1 MTNLL
6 LCTLMPGLK
15 SSVRKAALAATHVA
29 AVLPSLPTTRRKEG
43 TPKVIER
50 EGKQAII
57 MDLFMAL
64 QKSKGNSFPFL
75 ALKGDL

>member
-1 MTNLL
+1 MNNLL

-50 EGKQAII
+50 EGKQAILWI
-57 MDLFMAL
+57 YLWHFRKVFGKFL
-64 QKSKGNSFPFL
+64 PFSSSE
-75 ALKGDL
+75 G